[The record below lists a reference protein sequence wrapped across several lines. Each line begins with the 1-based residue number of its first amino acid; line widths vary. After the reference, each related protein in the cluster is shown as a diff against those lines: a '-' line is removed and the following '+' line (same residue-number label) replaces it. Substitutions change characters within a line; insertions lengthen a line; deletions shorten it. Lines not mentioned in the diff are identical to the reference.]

1 MKTIQAKN
9 VKKVLEKLFRKLRVR
24 KSIYLPI
31 IEGLIETSLRGVDSH
46 GIRLVPHYLRATMIG
61 RINPQPKFRLKKTSP
76 TTLLMDA
83 DDSYGITAGVF
94 AMKKAI
100 QMAARSGVGIV
111 VVKKSSHFG
120 AAAIYALMAAR
131 KNMIAR
137 VMTPV
142 EDLVVPYGGKKP
154 YLGTNAYCYAV
165 PMKGEDPFILDMATT
180 YINKN
185 RLMMYQK
192 LNKPLEHGWA
202 VDKNGQYTT
211 DPNKAFALTH
221 FGSYKGYGIA
231 LEPEIFSSLL
241 TGMPFGP
248 HITHMYPLTKEKR
261 NLSHF
266 FEAIDIKRFQPMA
279 RFKRRMRKMAEEIRA
294 IAPAVGFTRVMI
306 PGDPEKETYKKRV
319 KTGIPLTQEII
330 VDYLNIA
337 KEIGVKITL

>member
-1 MKTIQAKN
+1 MKIIQAEN
-9 VKKVLEKLFRKLRVR
+9 AKKLLQVFFKKIRVR
-24 KSIYLPI
+24 KDVYKSVIA
-31 IEGLIETSLRGVDSH
+31 GLIETSLRGVDSH
-46 GIRLVPHYLRATMIG
+46 GIRLAPHYIRATLIG
-61 RINPQPKFRLKKTSP
+61 RINPKPRFKYKKTSA
-76 TTLLMDA
+76 TTILMDA
-83 DDSYGITAGVF
+83 DNTYGITAGVM
-94 AMKKAI
+94 AMNRAI
-100 QMAARSGVGIV
+100 EMARKSGVGIV

-120 AAAIYALMAAR
+120 AASIYALMAAR

-241 TGMPFGP
+241 SGMPFGP
-248 HITHMYPLTKEKR
+248 HITHMYPLTKKKR

-266 FEAIDIKRFQPMA
+266 FEAIDIKRFQPLETFKKRMQQMA
-279 RFKRRMRKMAEEIRA
+279 REIRA
-294 IAPAVGFTRVMI
+294 IPPAVGFARVMV
-306 PGDPEKETYKKRV
+306 PGDPEKIIYKKRI
-319 KTGIPLTQEII
+319 KEGIPVTQEII
-330 VDYLNIA
+330 EDYMIVA